1 MVMCG
6 EESIREVIA
15 FPKTLRASSPMD
27 GSPAPVARRQLDELG
42 LSLKEEPEGKQ

>member
-27 GSPAPVARRQLDELG
+27 GSPAPVAREQLDELG
-42 LSLKEEPEGKQ
+42 LSLKEKESEGK